1 MQNEAKYFF
10 EATNLSEMEYAAKC
24 LLEHYPS
31 GGHFAVYGEM
41 GAGKTAFIHCIC
53 RLLGLQFAGSPTFS
67 IVNEYTLA
75 NGSKLFHFDLYRLE
89 HSNELISIG
98 FDEYLDNGSYVFVEW
113 PQIAAAKIKD
123 MKRLSIDDN
132 RGTRT
137 IEFS

>member
-41 GAGKTAFIHCIC
+41 GAGKTTFIHCIC

-98 FDEYLDNGSYVFVEW
+98 FDEYLDNASYVFVEW
-113 PQIAAAKIKD
+113 PQVAAAKIKN